1 MTDARGS
8 ETRKRE
14 ERVTHAFRAW
24 SPGQIVAGL
33 IGLFLTVM
41 GGVALART
49 LPADTLTGPTAD
61 VFGVSHTALMGIIA
75 IVLGLIFLSQA
86 ASPFEVQRGMVGLGA
101 AALAFGLIVV
111 IEPAAFDGALG
122 IGQTGGWMYSVIGI
136 ISVIT
141 GIVAPTVTSR
151 E

>member
-1 MTDARGS
+1 MSDLKGS
-8 ETRKRE
+8 ETTSRE

-61 VFGVSHTALMGIIA
+61 VFGVGHTALMGIIA
-75 IVLGLIFLSQA
+75 IVLGLIFLTQA

-101 AALAFGLIVV
+101 ATLAFGLIVV
-111 IEPAAFDGALG
+111 IEPSAFDGALG
-122 IGQTGGWMYSVIGI
+122 IGRTGGWMYSGIGI